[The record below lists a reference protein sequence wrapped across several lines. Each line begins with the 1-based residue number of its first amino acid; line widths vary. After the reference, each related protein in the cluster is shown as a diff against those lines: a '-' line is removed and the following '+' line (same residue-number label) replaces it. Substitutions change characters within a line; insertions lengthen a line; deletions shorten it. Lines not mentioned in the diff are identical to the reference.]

1 MSGSD
6 LSTKDSTAMSGSTWL
21 SLKTAATSRP
31 VIASTPAIRS
41 RASRAGR
48 PFACRDP
55 ARCVIAH
62 QAALAV
68 GQRVLEYYG
77 DEILAEVRLGL
88 RRPSARVLA
97 NQSHHEIRGAAARG
111 PWLNPPGLSVMT
123 APLVF
128 PLKPAHAKS
137 EKDEYNRQR
146 GPRSLPCPY
155 PVRMELG
162 YQQPTCPRPEGPT
175 APCSIN
181 GYCSRRIAESEPAA
195 GLTARLGAPR
205 QSAPASSMAA
215 RARAAMAA
223 RIKDGRCGA
232 RARGADRGQAGR
244 VWLYRRSR
252 ASSRS
257 SSFRPLG
264 SSHHRSSPGPA
275 TRSTPACTRTAH
287 RRRPRRTRSTRRW
300 PAASP
305 TRASAASNA
314 AAVSGSS
321 RMAPATPKVTPLRY
335 SR

>member
-123 APLVF
+123 APLSSS
-128 PLKPAHAKS
+128 PS
-137 EKDEYNRQR
+137 NRRTRKARKTNTTVKR

-181 GYCSRRIAESEPAA
+181 GYCSRRIAESGPAA
-195 GLTARLGAPR
+195 GLTARL
-205 QSAPASSMAA
+205 
-215 RARAAMAA
+215 
-223 RIKDGRCGA
+223 
-232 RARGADRGQAGR
+232 
-244 VWLYRRSR
+244 
-252 ASSRS
+252 
-257 SSFRPLG
+257 
-264 SSHHRSSPGPA
+264 
-275 TRSTPACTRTAH
+275 
-287 RRRPRRTRSTRRW
+287 
-300 PAASP
+300 
-305 TRASAASNA
+305 
-314 AAVSGSS
+314 
-321 RMAPATPKVTPLRY
+321 
-335 SR
+335 